1 MAITNRPAVRQFP
14 TALGFALRNQTRN
27 RLAWTL
33 LVVFVPVWYLMM
45 AAIVSHKPLVFR
57 LFSTGAMLRVDGQE
71 LTLVTAGMNALT
83 IITGFAVFTAI
94 RRALP
99 LDRRLVFAGYRQSL
113 LVAAKT
119 LATLTMA
126 VGVGLYTALVMLA
139 FWRPTASGWLAVAAG
154 FAVMAAEYGALGL
167 LLGVLVKGDL
177 EGFFLIIMGSLMD
190 TFLQNPVG
198 NPVANRPVLQ
208 YFPSFGPTQFAAAG
222 SFAHTALWADLALG
236 LAWATALAA
245 AALVVFRMR
254 TRVRR
259 HEPRIASH
267 AA

>member
-1 MAITNRPAVRQFP
+1 MSSVDRPAVRQFP
-14 TALGFALRNQTRN
+14 TALRLALRNQTRN
-27 RLAWTL
+27 RLAGML

-45 AAIVSHKPLVFR
+45 AAIVSHKPLTFK
-57 LFSTGAMLRVDGQE
+57 LFSTGAHLRVDGRE
-71 LTLVTAGMNALT
+71 FTLVTAGMNALT

-113 LVAAKT
+113 LIAAKS
-119 LATLTMA
+119 LATLTVA
-126 VGVGLYTALVMLA
+126 LGVALYAALVMLA
-139 FWRPTASGWLAVAAG
+139 FWRPTPGGWLAVLVG
-154 FAVMAAEYGALGL
+154 FAVMATEYGALGL

-208 YFPSFGPTQFAAAG
+208 YFPSFGPMQFAAGG

-236 LAWATALAA
+236 LGWSAALVA
-245 AALVVFRMR
+245 AALVVFRLR

-259 HEPRIASH
+259 HQSATSIGG
-267 AA
+267 

>member
-1 MAITNRPAVRQFP
+1 MRPTEPASARQFP
-14 TALGFALRNQTRN
+14 TAAAFALRNQTRN

-33 LVVFVPVWYLMM
+33 LVLFVPAWYLLM
-45 AAIVSHKPLVFR
+45 AAIVGHKPLAFK
-57 LFSTGAMLRVDGQE
+57 LFSTGARLHVDGRD

-99 LDRRLVFAGYRQSL
+99 LDRRLVYCGYRQSVL
-113 LVAAKT
+113 IAAKGA
-119 LATLTMA
+119 ATTA
-126 VGVGLYTALVMLA
+126 VATAVALYASVVLLA
-139 FWRPTASGWLAVAAG
+139 FWRPPPGAWASVLAG
-154 FAVMAAEYGALGL
+154 FTVMAAEYGALGL

-198 NPVANRPVLQ
+198 NPIANHPILE
-208 YFPSFGPTQFAAAG
+208 YFPSFGPTQFAIG
-222 SFAHTALWADLALG
+222 ESLGNTVLWADLALG
-236 LAWATALAA
+236 LAWAFAMIAA
-245 AALVVFRMR
+245 AMVVFRLR

-259 HEPRIASH
+259 RAS
-267 AA
+267 